1 MRHTIILSVMEILST
16 VLASRLWVRG
26 TSRIKF
32 GGRSDWT
39 FMYCLEGTNASP
51 HWILFFYNNQE
62 RKIFLRSPTLDL
74 KVSDVVVQKAKYI
87 SNVYTI
93 MIERFD
99 PSKPL
104 QLWETPK
111 SSNREDFE
119 RYLSTPTPYV
129 SPSVLYLSGGL
140 VCPTTTERYF
150 CTPPILFRDSR
161 NKQHVQPSLSIYR
174 TQHSP
179 LDVSCG
185 ENDISTFICQKNI
198 SGYTSYRLRG
208 DSPTQTNNHKHHSNR
223 TWISSIFVDQQTFE
237 CQFKISRGATRA
249 PLDCLEC
256 WGVSED
262 SPSTAVN
269 SLNTT
274 MSNLMI
280 NH

>member
-1 MRHTIILSVMEILST
+1 MEILST

-111 SSNREDFE
+111 SSNGEDFE

-140 VCPTTTERYF
+140 
-150 CTPPILFRDSR
+150 
-161 NKQHVQPSLSIYR
+161 
-174 TQHSP
+174 
-179 LDVSCG
+179 
-185 ENDISTFICQKNI
+185 
-198 SGYTSYRLRG
+198 
-208 DSPTQTNNHKHHSNR
+208 TNNHKHHSNR

-249 PLDCLEC
+249 PLDCLES